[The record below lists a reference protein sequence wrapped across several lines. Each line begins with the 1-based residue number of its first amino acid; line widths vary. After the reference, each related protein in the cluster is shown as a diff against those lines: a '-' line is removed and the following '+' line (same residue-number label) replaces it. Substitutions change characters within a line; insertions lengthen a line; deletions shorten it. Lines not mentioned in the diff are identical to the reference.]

1 MSGRALLAIELQ
13 WMFLKMC
20 EFSGTLSWCTLYSA
34 LHCPFLQR
42 SVHCLTNY
50 KRKPLTK
57 LTRIKRHKGKPAS
70 FTYATQRKP
79 CLGSY
84 LLTRSTACLD
94 LISHT
99 FCMKYKK
106 NIENWRGQKSK
117 TGKYLLLK
125 LPIISDYSNCCL
137 IIQKSK
143 NH

>member
-1 MSGRALLAIELQ
+1 MQNYTFFYFYKCGVREGKCLNFVNLPDLRTGCDDVRQSPTCNRA
-13 WMFLKMC
+13 
-20 EFSGTLSWCTLYSA
+20 TLYVRKDVPVFWHPLMTHFVQCTA
-34 LHCPFLQR
+34 LPFLQR

-70 FTYATQRKP
+70 FTYATQRKL

-99 FCMKYKK
+99 FCMKYL
-106 NIENWRGQKSK
+106 Q
-117 TGKYLLLK
+117 
-125 LPIISDYSNCCL
+125 
-137 IIQKSK
+137 
-143 NH
+143 